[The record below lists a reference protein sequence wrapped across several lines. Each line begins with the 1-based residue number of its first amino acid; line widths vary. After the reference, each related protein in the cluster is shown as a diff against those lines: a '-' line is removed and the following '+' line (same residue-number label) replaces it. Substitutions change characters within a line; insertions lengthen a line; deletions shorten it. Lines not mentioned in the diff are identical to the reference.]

1 MSRLGPDGSFQDEG
15 PATHVPGATYVARGA
30 ATDLSAAPL
39 WMAFRDHYTRARERR
54 QLGDAGQ
61 WASAEE
67 QSACPCS

>member
-39 WMAFRDHYTRARERR
+39 WMAFRDHYTRARKRR
-54 QLGDAGQ
+54 QPCESVEFEYELAP
-61 WASAEE
+61 
-67 QSACPCS
+67 CP